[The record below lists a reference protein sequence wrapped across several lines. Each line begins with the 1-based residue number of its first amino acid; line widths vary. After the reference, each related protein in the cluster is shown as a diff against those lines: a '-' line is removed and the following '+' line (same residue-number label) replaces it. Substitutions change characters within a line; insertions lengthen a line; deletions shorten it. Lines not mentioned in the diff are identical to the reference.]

1 MSREFT
7 MGIRLNYFDNDFTRG
22 IREANRNTNG
32 FRDSMRGA
40 ATSADGL
47 IGKLGALA
55 VALGGIAAGKKAF
68 DWLIGSNADME
79 QYQNT
84 LTVVL
89 GSAEEA
95 TKTLTWANK
104 FAAQT
109 PFEIPQVVEATTKMA
124 AYGIN
129 AKKTLGIVG
138 DMASVMGKDLIQAV
152 EAVADAQTGEL
163 ERLKEFGITK
173 KMIEEQAKLL
183 GSTPIDSKGSITDV
197 TAFNAALF
205 ALMEKRFKGGM
216 AMQATSYK
224 GMISNASDFVAT
236 LGRNLGKPLFDKA
249 KKNLENYLDFLN
261 KLQDS
266 GAIDRFISKVH
277 QLGAVVGN
285 EMAYAQKVI
294 VGAFRAA
301 KNASA
306 PVFQYIKTNWQDI
319 KPFVQGVAIAIGAV
333 VGAMTAMRTYTIAAT
348 IAMRLLSAAMLT
360 NPIGWVILAVGL
372 LIGLFIKMNG
382 GIDGAK
388 TKLLEMWNTA
398 KKFGQAIVDIFTK
411 SDPTK
416 LFDMGFS
423 LKFIQAVFKVV
434 TGARYM
440 ADQLVKA
447 FAWIGATA
455 IKYWPTI
462 KNTAISTLNALVSA
476 FRWVVQQAIKYWPT
490 IKAVAL
496 TVINAL
502 GTAFRWI
509 QQLAAKYWPTVSG
522 IAMGVI
528 NDLVNGFKF
537 VQSVTKRVWPMI
549 QNTVLH
555 MWEAVQK
562 NVIPTVKLLL
572 SVAVNTFKSIMAVA
586 IPLGAAIYNFF
597 KAIAPTVLML
607 VGIIAWAVTTILWPA
622 IMVVYKV
629 IAQLAAALIPV
640 VVKIA
645 TSIVGAFTKV
655 LNWVTAIWPAISK
668 IILAAFV
675 IIMATWTLLGPYI
688 MAALSTIGSI
698 IVGGFQVIMA
708 VVKFV
713 WNTITSIISIA
724 WAIISGLIQTAL
736 GLLTGDWKMAW
747 EGIKSVFEGIWNG
760 IIDFLGGLGSLFYD
774 SGKAIITT
782 LVDGIKSMAMAPVKA
797 IEGVMEKVREFL
809 PFSDAKKGPLS
820 QLTYSGG
827 AVMTT
832 LATGVNKQQGALQDA
847 VSNAFAGTNMGMN
860 VTATAS
866 GSTMAAGASF
876 SAAGTNIA
884 PTGVSTVAAPAAKAN
899 GDINVASLVGK
910 IELHAKAGD
919 NADDLVDQFIDR
931 LHTRAKEAVAILTS
945 ADKGALV

>member
-1 MSREFT
+1 

-22 IREANRNTNG
+22 IREANRNTNS

-55 VALGGIAAGKKAF
+55 VALGGIAVGKKAF

-95 TKTLTWANK
+95 TRTLAWANK

-124 AYGIN
+124 AYGIS
-129 AKKTLGIVG
+129 AEKTLGVVG
-138 DMASVMGKDLIQAV
+138 DMASVMGKDLMQAV
-152 EAVADAQTGEL
+152 EAVADAQTGEV

-173 KMIEEQAKLL
+173 GMIQDQAKAL
-183 GSTPIDSKGSITDV
+183 GTNPIDSKGSITDM

-224 GMISNASDFVAT
+224 GMLSNASDFVAT
-236 LGRNLGKPLFDKA
+236 LGRNLGKPLFDRA
-249 KKNLENYLDFLN
+249 KKNLANYLEFLN
-261 KLQDS
+261 KLQEN

-277 QLGAVVGN
+277 QFGAVVGN

-294 VGAFRAA
+294 VGAFKAA
-301 KNASA
+301 RKASA

-333 VGAMTAMRTYTIAAT
+333 VGVMTAMKTYTMAAT

-360 NPIGWVILAVGL
+360 NPIGWIILGIGL

-382 GIDGAK
+382 GMDGAK
-388 TKLLEMWNTA
+388 KKLIDMWNFA
-398 KKFGQAIVDIFTK
+398 KKFGQAIAAIWNNA
-411 SDPTK
+411 DPSK
-416 LFDMGFS
+416 LIDLGFS
-423 LKFIQAVFKVV
+423 DGFNRALYSIIDTAWYVFHGIAYYAKYAVFLFKTYWPQIQATALAVF
-434 TGARYM
+434 
-440 ADQLVKA
+440 
-447 FAWIGATA
+447 
-455 IKYWPTI
+455 
-462 KNTAISTLNALVSA
+462 SALVNH
-476 FRWVVQQAIKYWPT
+476 FKWMQQQAIKYWPI

-496 TVINAL
+496 TVLNAL
-502 GTAFRWI
+502 GAAFRWI
-509 QQLAAKYWPTVSG
+509 QQQAMKYWPTISG
-522 IAMGVI
+522 IAMGVV
-528 NDLVNGFKF
+528 NDLVNGFKLIQA
-537 VQSVTKRVWPMI
+537 VAKRVWPMI
-549 QNTVLH
+549 QNTMLH
-555 MWEAVQK
+555 TWEAVQQ

-572 SVAVNTFKSIMAVA
+572 SVAVKAFKSIMAVA
-586 IPLGAAIYNFF
+586 LPLGAAIYNFF

-622 IMVVYKV
+622 IMLVYKV
-629 IAQLAAALIPV
+629 IGQLAAAVIPV
-640 VVKIA
+640 VVQIA

-675 IIMATWTLLGPYI
+675 IIMAAWTVLGPFI

-747 EGIKSVFEGIWNG
+747 EGIKTIFEGIWNG
-760 IIDFLGGLGSLFYD
+760 IIDFFGGLGSLFYD

-782 LVDGIKSMAMAPVKA
+782 LVDGIKSMAMAPVNAVK
-797 IEGVMEKVREFL
+797 GVMEKVREFL

-832 LATGVNKQQGALQDA
+832 LATGVNKQQGVLQDA

-866 GSTMAAGASF
+866 GATMAPGASF

-884 PTGVSTVAAPAAKAN
+884 PTGVNAVAAPAAKAG

-910 IELHAKAGD
+910 IEVHTQPGD
-919 NADDLVDQFIDR
+919 NADDLLDQFIDR
-931 LHTRAKEAVAILTS
+931 LHTRAKEAAAILTS